1 MSLGKLLTFVVLAM
15 PSDRTF
21 TFCDLLK
28 YWRIIEARGWS
39 NAHLQAIKRQQF
51 DQHWHSCRHEE
62 GGCCTITRTSTE
74 ATLLRMIHH
83 HNKANNTPVIKSGMA
98 IRYALHTR
106 QRREQE
112 HGKLNAT
119 VHATEHRYY
128 LVSWPRKL
136 DALIEL
142 QTPIARDGGRMRK
155 SPHSCLIRSWLCC
168 TRCSSP
174 VSPTEAAMSE
184 NFWRVI
190 DTSRRRLETSGP
202 RLCMQVLARTDGST
216 ALPSE
221 ALVATLAALTVL
233 VSGFP
238 ATTAPCVVKLGAPS
252 SISFAVGFSCTSSAA
267 CKARVSSAVGFSL
280 NFWSQ

>member
-1 MSLGKLLTFVVLAM
+1 MVECA
-15 PSDRTF
+15 PSGNQKT
-21 TFCDLLK
+21 
-28 YWRIIEARGWS
+28 
-39 NAHLQAIKRQQF
+39 AI
-51 DQHWHSCRHEE
+51 DQHWYLVQ
-62 GGCCTITRTSTE
+62 TRRRWLLHNNQDVYQ

-83 HNKANNTPVIKSGMA
+83 HNKSNNTPVIKSGMA

-112 HGKLNAT
+112 HSKLNAT

-174 VSPTEAAMSE
+174 VSPTEAAMPE

-190 DTSRRRLETSGP
+190 DTSRRRLEISGP
-202 RLCMQVLARTDGST
+202 RLLMQVLARTDGST

-238 ATTAPCVVKLGAPS
+238 ATTAPCVVKRGAPS